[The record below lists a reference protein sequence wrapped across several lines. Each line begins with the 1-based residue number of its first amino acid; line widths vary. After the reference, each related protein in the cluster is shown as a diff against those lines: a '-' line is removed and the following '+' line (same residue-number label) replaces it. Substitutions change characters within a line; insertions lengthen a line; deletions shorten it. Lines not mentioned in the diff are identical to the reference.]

1 MVNEQFLQSAVRIRR
16 TYLKLSNNMD
26 LYHKQATKLS
36 EILTENLEKLSK
48 IEGDVKDKKM
58 DSKQAVNTLLELISN
73 IEKQS
78 DNLESM
84 TDDLN
89 KEIELLSKEEH
100 ELYRNIK
107 EKHSDLTDEQIIESV
122 KERLIRENIYYND

>member
-1 MVNEQFLQSAVRIRR
+1 MINEQFLQSAVRIRR

-78 DNLESM
+78 TDLESM

>member
-16 TYLKLSNNMD
+16 TYLKLSNNMN

-78 DNLESM
+78 DDLESM

>member
-1 MVNEQFLQSAVRIRR
+1 MINEQFLQSAVRIRR

-26 LYHKQATKLS
+26 LYHRQATKLS
-36 EILTENLEKLSK
+36 EILNENLKKLSK
-48 IEGDVKDKKM
+48 IEDDIKDKKM
-58 DSKQAVNTLLELISN
+58 DSKQAVSTLIELIGN

-78 DNLESM
+78 EDLEKM

-89 KEIELLSKEEH
+89 KEIELLSKEEQ

-107 EKHSDLTDEQIIESV
+107 EKHSDLTDEQIVESV
-122 KERLIRENIYYND
+122 KQRLIRENIYYND

>member
-1 MVNEQFLQSAVRIRR
+1 MINEQFLQSAVRIRR

-58 DSKQAVNTLLELISN
+58 DSKQAVDSLLELISN

-78 DNLESM
+78 DDLEKI

>member
-1 MVNEQFLQSAVRIRR
+1 MINEQFLQSAVRIRR
-16 TYLKLSNNMD
+16 TYLKLSNNMN

-36 EILTENLEKLSK
+36 EILDENIQKLSK
-48 IEGDVKDKKM
+48 IEEDIKDKKM
-58 DSKQAVNTLLELISN
+58 DSKQAVDSLLELISN

-78 DNLESM
+78 DDLEKI

-89 KEIELLSKEEH
+89 KEIELLSKEEQ
-100 ELYRNIK
+100 ELYRSIK
-107 EKHSDLTDEQIIESV
+107 EKHSELTDEQIIECV

>member
-1 MVNEQFLQSAVRIRR
+1 MINEQFLQSAVRIRR
-16 TYLKLSNNMD
+16 TYLKLSNNMN

-36 EILTENLEKLSK
+36 EILTENIEKLSK
-48 IEGDVKDKKM
+48 IEEDIKDKKV
-58 DSKQAVNTLLELISN
+58 DSKQAVDSLLELISN

-78 DNLESM
+78 DDLEKI

-89 KEIELLSKEEH
+89 KEIELLSKEEQ
-100 ELYRNIK
+100 ELYRSIK

>member
-1 MVNEQFLQSAVRIRR
+1 MINEQFLQSAVRIRR
-16 TYLKLSNNMD
+16 TYLKLSNNMN

-58 DSKQAVNTLLELISN
+58 DSKQAVDSLLELISN

-78 DNLESM
+78 DDLEKI

-89 KEIELLSKEEH
+89 KEIELLSKEEQ
-100 ELYRNIK
+100 ELYRSIK